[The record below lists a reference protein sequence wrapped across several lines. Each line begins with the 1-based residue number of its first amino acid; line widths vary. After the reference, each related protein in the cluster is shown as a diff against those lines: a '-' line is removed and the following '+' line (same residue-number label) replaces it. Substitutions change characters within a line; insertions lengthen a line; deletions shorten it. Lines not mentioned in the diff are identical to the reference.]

1 MANRL
6 KGTAAI
12 LKEESKAMDESRLGS
27 KGKPEEDND
36 KGGKA

>member
-12 LKEESKAMDESRLGS
+12 LKEGSKVMDESRLGS

-36 KGGKA
+36 KCGKT